1 MRASSRAR
9 CSAISG
15 RGGFSLVELLV
26 GISIVAGLLGVLVP
40 ALGSAR
46 DKGRGAVCL
55 NNLRQLGAAL
65 AMYGNDYNDRC
76 MPLSYWSA
84 DDIGSGPVV
93 YWWGT
98 SESGGVD
105 HTRGFVFPYLQAQP
119 AERSVFECPMQ
130 PWGSY
135 RAQGAAK
142 KITST
147 YGYNGYYLS
156 PSQTPG
162 WAFDI
167 GHRPWLDF
175 GHVRDTAVVFAF
187 ADALIDMGGS
197 QATNCALLDP
207 PFVFSGGEWSAN
219 PNPTTSFRHGEAT
232 TAVCVDGHAERIAGQ
247 PEWIVSRRYSIGS
260 VGGENGPRYVPDWR
274 EWGAP

>member
-1 MRASSRAR
+1 
-9 CSAISG
+9 
-15 RGGFSLVELLV
+15 VELLV
-26 GISIVAGLLGVLVP
+26 SISIIAGLLGLLLPV
-40 ALGSAR
+40 LGSAR
-46 DKGRGAVCL
+46 DQGRGAVCL
-55 NNLRQLGAAL
+55 NNLRQLGAAM

-84 DDIGSGPVV
+84 DDIGTGPVV

-119 AERSVFECPMQ
+119 GERSVFECPMQ

-162 WAFDI
+162 WAFEI

-187 ADALIDMGGS
+187 ADSLIDMGGS
-197 QATNCALLDP
+197 QAWNCALLDP
-207 PFVFSGGEWSAN
+207 PWVFSGGEWQAN
-219 PNPTTSFRHGEAT
+219 PNPTTAFRHGEAT
-232 TAVCVDGHAERIAGQ
+232 MAACVDGHAERIGGR
-247 PEWIVSRRYSIGS
+247 PEWMVSRRFSIGS
-260 VGGENGPRYVPDWR
+260 AGDENGPRYVPDWR
-274 EWGAP
+274 EWTAP